1 MLTPSLIVAACW
13 ALLASVLGVVPSRDN
28 HWRRAYVLI
37 ALAVPMLVWVF
48 AENGV
53 WVGIGVLFAVLSVLR
68 WPAFHAAKWV
78 RRHLFGGAG

>member
-1 MLTPSLIVAACW
+1 MLTTSLVVAACW

-37 ALAVPMLVWVF
+37 ALAVPMLIWVF

-53 WVGIGVLFAVLSVLR
+53 FVGFGVSLAVLSVLR
-68 WPAFHAAKWV
+68 WPAFYAVKWL
-78 RRHLFGGAG
+78 RRRLLGGPR